1 MASALGAFDTT
12 GLPASPSRG
21 IQPGPVS
28 TLNTIRNSYTQQAIP
43 QTPSVSRPTQGP
55 SQAQPAATYS
65 SPASAAFQPQ
75 PVTQYPGYSQ
85 AIQGQTQGGAPL
97 SPQQTPSVLQDP
109 GNNWTNPGYG
119 EQALQ
124 ATQNQWLNDP
134 FASSE
139 QQFINQAGSPSQGEQ
154 TLNNMGTLS
163 GSGQGSQYWNQQQG
177 QFNGPT
183 SGQQYTQQATSQ
195 LGPTSSSAFYNTAM
209 GNYPSAGQYQGGN
222 NSLSQYGATQ
232 AAFGSS
238 PLPSTTSADPYY
250 DRSEQLGVQA
260 YNNDA
265 ASRGVYGS
273 SQTLSGVGNVVSGI
287 EAARA
292 QNAFQNQMSVDQ
304 EERQRE
310 ALLGTQAQAADTTGI
325 NAFNAGTQATQTYGN
340 LASSADQANT
350 NQYIASTSAMNQADA
365 NQTQR
370 LSVGG
375 TLANNADTT
384 ARENYTASANAATQA
399 GQLANNRTSVGGN
412 LAGQASSND
421 TARLQGFTSAA
432 SSAENQRQGRESGAV
447 SMTQNDMNAAL
458 GQLSD
463 AQKQSFANNQQ
474 AFDDW
479 YNATIAPQ
487 RQAAGLSQQ
496 QIDAERQA
504 YFAAI
509 QQGTSTANNVV
520 NTVPTSK

>member
-1 MASALGAFDTT
+1 MASALGAFDTS
-12 GLPASPSRG
+12 GLPSNPSRG
-21 IQPGPVS
+21 IQQGPVS
-28 TLNTIRNSYTQQAIP
+28 TLNTIKNSYTQQAIP

-55 SQAQPAATYS
+55 TQSQPAATYS
-65 SPASAAFQPQ
+65 SPASAAFTNTPQQPT
-75 PVTQYPGYSQ
+75 VYPGYQQ
-85 AIQGQTQGGAPL
+85 AIQGQTQSG
-97 SPQQTPSVLQDP
+97 SPMNQQSVLQDP

-119 EQALQ
+119 EQGLQ

-163 GSGQGSQYWNQQQG
+163 GSGQGQQYWNQQQG

-195 LGPTSSSAFYNTAM
+195 LGPTSSSAFYDTAM

-365 NQTQR
+365 DQTQR

-399 GQLANNRTSVGGN
+399 GQLENSRLSTGGQ
-412 LAGQASSND
+412 LASSASSND
-421 TARLQGFTSAA
+421 TSRLTGFSNATSQ
-432 SSAENQRQGRESGAV
+432 AENQRQGRETGAV
-447 SMTQNDMNAAL
+447 NQAQSLMNTAMN
-458 GQLSD
+458 GLSS
-463 AQKQSFANNQQ
+463 AQQQSFAQNQQ

-479 YNATIAPQ
+479 FNATLAPQ
-487 RQAAGLSQQ
+487 LQAAGYSQQ
-496 QIDAERQA
+496 EIDATRQA
-504 YFAAI
+504 GFATVS
-509 QQGTSTANNVV
+509 GTTAGINNAV
-520 NTVPTSK
+520 NSAPTSK